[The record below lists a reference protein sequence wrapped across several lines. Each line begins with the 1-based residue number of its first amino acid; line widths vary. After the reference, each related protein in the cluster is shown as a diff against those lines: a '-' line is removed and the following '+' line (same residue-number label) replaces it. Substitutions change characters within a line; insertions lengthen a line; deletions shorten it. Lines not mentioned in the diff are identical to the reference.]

1 MSKPRM
7 NTTSL
12 AGFAPASQKKAW
24 GTMGRPWWVC
34 CYASRAHF
42 DNDHKL
48 WRVSPPLPW
57 RDGSRTWT
65 LTDIKTFPSLGS
77 ALVSSCLRRRYAP
90 FNNRHCRV
98 LLIERTAKNI
108 NTLVEISLYD
118 PEERT

>member
-1 MSKPRM
+1 MSLPRLHA
-7 NTTSL
+7 TSL
-12 AGFAPASQKKAW
+12 AGFAPASQKKAL
-24 GTMGRPWWVC
+24 GNVTRPWWVC

-42 DNDHKL
+42 DNEHKL
-48 WRVSPPLPW
+48 WRVSPPPPW

-65 LTDIKTFPSLGS
+65 LIDVKTFPSLGS
-77 ALVSSCLRRRYAP
+77 ALVSSSLNRRFAP
-90 FNNRHCRV
+90 FSSRHCRV